1 MDGFE
6 LCRILRDDVAFQDLH
21 IIITSAKDTLE
32 DKVMGLDL
40 GAADYLTKLVSL
52 AELKA
57 RIGVGNRILGAQ
69 KTLKEQWAMLEQVAR
84 EDALTGL
91 HNPSSFEEPV
101 EEECKR
107 VLRYLHPLT
116 VLLGDID
123 HFKQVNDRFMV
134 TPRVILS

>member
-1 MDGFE
+1 
-6 LCRILRDDVAFQDLH
+6 
-21 IIITSAKDTLE
+21 
-32 DKVMGLDL
+32 
-40 GAADYLTKLVSL
+40 
-52 AELKA
+52 
-57 RIGVGNRILGAQ
+57 
-69 KTLKEQWAMLEQVAR
+69 MLEQVAR

-91 HNPSSFEEPV
+91 HNRRSFEERV